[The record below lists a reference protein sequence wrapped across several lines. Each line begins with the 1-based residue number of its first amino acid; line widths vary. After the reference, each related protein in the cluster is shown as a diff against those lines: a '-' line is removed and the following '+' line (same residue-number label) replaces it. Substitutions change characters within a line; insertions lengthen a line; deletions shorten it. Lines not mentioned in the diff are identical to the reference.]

1 MILVMIITIGLL
13 VAVYKKYAIAYK
25 YRSWIKGKSG
35 QYASGRL
42 QFLNVNIVAYIM
54 FGFGLFYFLGFFLP
68 AYLRYILIMGNDP
81 LPWWTFGMPIIPEY
95 VFFWYSVVNWAVA
108 FAFAALI
115 ENINDDREITNRQ
128 NLIQESTPEAQ
139 ADIEIIEKSKDY
151 IKREY
156 KEREKAARE
165 RAKREKKSMNKN
177 DS

>member
-1 MILVMIITIGLL
+1 MIITIGLL

-95 VFFWYSVVNWAVA
+95 VFFWYSVANWAVA

-115 ENINDDREITNRQ
+115 ENINDDREINRLNIISEELA
-128 NLIQESTPEAQ
+128 NLTDD
-139 ADIEIIEKSKDY
+139 DIEKILQIIEKSKDY

-177 DS
+177 NS

>member
-1 MILVMIITIGLL
+1 
-13 VAVYKKYAIAYK
+13 
-25 YRSWIKGKSG
+25 
-35 QYASGRL
+35 
-42 QFLNVNIVAYIM
+42 
-54 FGFGLFYFLGFFLP
+54 
-68 AYLRYILIMGNDP
+68 
-81 LPWWTFGMPIIPEY
+81 MPIIPEY
-95 VFFWYSVVNWAVA
+95 VFFWYSVANWVVA

-115 ENINDDREITNRQ
+115 ENVNDDREITNRQ

-177 DS
+177 NS